1 MGTGRPITDAAV
13 RAGEDL
19 PLFIERHLDC
29 AYLVETLSRLA
40 QVPTDVPL
48 GWQTLME
55 PDDPKLVYYVQ
66 KVLRPELVRLGM
78 YDLLD
83 CRETTLSPGWG
94 QENQGGHCFSRTIPR
109 PNTTIS
115 WRTLSPARWAV
126 LSPMDAMNPLSS
138 AKVSAR
144 TRRIKQ

>member
-29 AYLVETLSRLA
+29 AYLVETLSRLCTSTDRC
-40 QVPTDVPL
+40 PT

-83 CRETTLSPGWG
+83 A
-94 QENQGGHCFSRTIPR
+94 PR
-109 PNTTIS
+109 NN
-115 WRTLSPARWAV
+115 LV
-126 LSPMDAMNPLSS
+126 
-138 AKVSAR
+138 
-144 TRRIKQ
+144 TRLGRG